1 MMEYI
6 IDGMVD
12 GKISVTKYAYASFDD
27 NPSSHRWRAWWA
39 SGTGDW
45 RDGLGI
51 ELRCYPVVR
60 ATNAGAWIAHHAY
73 WNGANWKNIA
83 AAKWVKDGSGSAWA
97 KPTQDDA
104 VRSLAV
110 RLSRWAE
117 IQRNSVHRLKAAA
130 VTLQKLR
137 PDLAMGSASILETFS
152 GVELPQSTYLIGA
165 GPI

>member
-1 MMEYI
+1 MELR

-12 GKISVTKYAYASFDD
+12 GEIAVTKYGYEHFGDD
-27 NPSSHRWRAWWA
+27 LASHRWRAWWS

-73 WNGANWKNIA
+73 WNGENWKNITA
-83 AAKWVKDGSGSAWA
+83 ARWVKNDSGSAWA

-104 VRSLAV
+104 VRSLSV

-117 IQRNSVHRLKAAA
+117 IQRNSVHKLKAAA
-130 VTLQKLR
+130 VTFQKLC
-137 PDLAMGSASILETFS
+137 PDLAKNSDFILDVFS
-152 GVELPQSTYLIGA
+152 GVEMPRSTYLGDLV
-165 GPI
+165 